1 MHKSLRFILYGVLLI
16 IAFGALS
23 TYVDNILFAVVALAL
38 ISISWLYRQTIVDA
52 LKSLFKGGR

>member
-1 MHKSLRFILYGVLLI
+1 MYGVLLI